1 MPPPTTLPRSMNE
14 PQINAASTNIRQ
26 TRRHASTLTT
36 GGIASPLS
44 PPLTHRLCSLLSI
57 H

>member
-1 MPPPTTLPRSMNE
+1 MPPPTTLPKSMNE

-26 TRRHASTLTT
+26 TRRHASTLTA
-36 GGIASPLS
+36 GGSASPLS